1 MQIALA
7 REYRRLDRDRH
18 AREPLAYLRLR
29 RALRN
34 VLAQPD
40 TQPGQALPSERE
52 LAQTLAVSR
61 VTVRKA
67 LAALIA
73 DGLLVQRQG
82 AGTFV
87 ARRLVKPIAR
97 LSSFSE
103 DLRARG
109 WHPHSRRLACAIVA
123 GTAEETSA
131 LNLAAGALVL
141 RLDRVRYSDDEPL
154 ALEHAVVPASVLD
167 DPMQVGDSLYTA
179 LEQCGCRPRHAV
191 QRLRAVAL
199 TARQAHWLQVAAGS
213 AALAIERRGL
223 LDDGRVVEFT
233 RSWYRGDRYDFV
245 AQLHADRSAP

>member
-1 MQIALA
+1 MQAVLV
-7 REYRRLDRDRH
+7 REYRRLGRDRH
-18 AREPLAYLRLR
+18 ARGPLAYLRLR
-29 RALRN
+29 RALRT

-40 TQPGQALPSERE
+40 VQSGQALPGERD
-52 LAQTLAVSR
+52 LAQALDVSR

-73 DGLLVQRQG
+73 EGLLVQRQG

-87 ARRLVKPIAR
+87 ARRLVKPVAR

-103 DLRARG
+103 DLRERG
-109 WHPHSRRLACAIVA
+109 WHPRSRRLACALGA
-123 GTAEETSA
+123 GTPEETSA
-131 LNLAAGALVL
+131 LDLPVGAPVL

-154 ALEHAVVPASVLD
+154 ALEHAVVPASVLG
-167 DPMQVGDSLYTA
+167 DPAQVGDSLYAA
-179 LEQCGCRPRHAV
+179 LEQCSCRPRHAV
-191 QRLRAVAL
+191 QRLRAVTL
-199 TARQAHWLQVAAGS
+199 SARQARWLQVAAGS